1 MQNRL
6 LLFIFLLTPI
16 LFSHCGRNKAL
27 IVPKTEI
34 TIDGDLSDWNETPL
48 FSKEGDPIAIKI
60 SSTSEYMYVY
70 MRFENRDFYRDAM
83 RYGLSVYL
91 DTEKN
96 FRHAFGIT
104 YPTGLVNELAQIPGA
119 RRSYLENP
127 AWASMPENQRILQTI
142 DEQMYRYLM
151 LTKRDSKD
159 IPDRASRQSVD
170 GMRSLGIDVA
180 SDREGKTLAVEMQFP
195 LYESRTRPYA
205 PNPTPGSD
213 MYLSVEINPP
223 NLSEVMEEPE
233 GVLDPSMRGFD
244 RVGRGA
250 AGPNQRGANRGA
262 EQRVQDRM
270 INAHMM
276 GAYSIRRKI
285 SLPKNR

>member
-1 MQNRL
+1 MRNRL
-6 LLFIFLLTPI
+6 LTFTLLLLVPSLFQ
-16 LFSHCGRNKAL
+16 CGRNKAL
-27 IVPKTEI
+27 TVPQTSVI
-34 TIDGDLSDWNETPL
+34 IDGDLNEWNNIPL
-48 FSKEGDPIAIKI
+48 FSNDGDPIAVKI
-60 SSTSEYMYVY
+60 SRSAEFMYVFI
-70 MRFENRDFYRDAM
+70 RFENRDYYRDAV

-91 DTEKN
+91 DNEKK

-119 RRSYLENP
+119 RRAYLENP
-127 AWASMPENQRILQTI
+127 AWSSMPENETIIQTI
-142 DEQMYRYLM
+142 DEQMYKYVM

-195 LYESRTRPYA
+195 LYESRTKPYA
-205 PNPTPGSD
+205 PNIDKDGEA
-213 MYLSVEINPP
+213 YLSVEINPP
-223 NLSEVMEEPE
+223 KLSEVMEEPD
-233 GVLDPSMRGFD
+233 GALDPNMRGFD

-250 AGPNQRGANRGA
+250 AGPNQRGAVQGA
-262 EQRVQDRM
+262 EQRLQDRM

-285 SLPKNR
+285 NLSKN